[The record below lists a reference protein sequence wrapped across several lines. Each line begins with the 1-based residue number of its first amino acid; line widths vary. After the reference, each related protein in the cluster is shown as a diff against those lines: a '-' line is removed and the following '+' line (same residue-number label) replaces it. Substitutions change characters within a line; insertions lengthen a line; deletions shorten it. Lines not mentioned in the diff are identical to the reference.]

1 MICVMLRNL
10 PVPRPVLEI
19 ISDSTIM
26 LPNDFR
32 KPLGFVVEFIM
43 LHREIIGDWSGAG
56 VEATRQAAIDPSDA
70 GCSFVR
76 SGRKVVPGGDA
87 SQIIGLRW
95 YCEK

>member
-1 MICVMLRNL
+1 MLRKL

-43 LHREIIGDWSGAG
+43 LLREITGDWSGAG
-56 VEATRQAAIDPSDA
+56 VEACHLLTYLLVETTPPHLDHHITPSSYND
-70 GCSFVR
+70 R
-76 SGRKVVPGGDA
+76 T
-87 SQIIGLRW
+87 I
-95 YCEK
+95 